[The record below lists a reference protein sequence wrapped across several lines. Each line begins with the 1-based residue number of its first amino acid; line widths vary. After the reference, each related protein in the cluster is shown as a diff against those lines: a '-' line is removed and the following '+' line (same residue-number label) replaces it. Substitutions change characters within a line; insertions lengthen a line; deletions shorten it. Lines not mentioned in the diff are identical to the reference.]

1 MELIHK
7 QKKLLVINQIKNID
21 DTLIK
26 IKKQLFIAT
35 VAYEKYYKRYYNI
48 TLTLFIFSSIVTFI
62 EALRLI
68 IIEYV
73 NKSEEILIN
82 VDLLTT
88 LVNVLLL
95 SLGILITILTS
106 FVRFKNYREILEEL
120 REKQNI
126 MIGYI
131 DKYKKQKNNLEF
143 LYQTKEDDIKIEEIE
158 KIKNDI
164 AEYDTI
170 LVSTNILQFLT
181 TQDIIKFN
189 NFRLEFEYKKKEILF
204 NYKKKIKTLEE
215 ADEENIIKSQND
227 EENQQEQLTQSN
239 KLFNP
244 SCEFIVL

>member
-1 MELIHK
+1 MELQHK
-7 QKKLLVINQIKNID
+7 QKRHIVINQIKNID

-62 EALRLI
+62 DALRLI

-73 NKSEEILIN
+73 NKSDVILIN
-82 VDLLTT
+82 EHLLTT
-88 LVNVLLL
+88 LVNALLL

-204 NYKKKIKTLEE
+204 NYKKKFKTLEE

-227 EENQQEQLTQSN
+227 EENQQEKLTQSN

>member
-1 MELIHK
+1 MELQHK
-7 QKKLLVINQIKNID
+7 QKKHIVINQIKNID

-62 EALRLI
+62 DALRLI
-68 IIEYV
+68 IVEYV
-73 NKSEEILIN
+73 NKSEVILIN
-82 VDLLTT
+82 ENLLTT
-88 LVNVLLL
+88 LVNTLLL

-189 NFRLEFEYKKKEILF
+189 NFRLEFEFKKKQILF
-204 NYKKKIKTLEE
+204 NYKKKFKMLED
-215 ADEENIIKSQND
+215 DEEIIKSQND
-227 EENQQEQLTQSN
+227 DENQPEHITQSN
-239 KLFNP
+239 KSFNH
-244 SCEFIVL
+244 SSDFIVL

>member
-1 MELIHK
+1 MELQHK
-7 QKKLLVINQIKNID
+7 QKRQIVINQIKNID

-62 EALRLI
+62 DALRLI
-68 IIEYV
+68 IMEYAT
-73 NKSEEILIN
+73 KSEEILIN
-82 VDLLTT
+82 ENLLTT
-88 LVNVLLL
+88 LVNALLL

-181 TQDIIKFN
+181 TQDIIRFN
-189 NFRLEFEYKKKEILF
+189 NFRLEFEFKKKQILF
-204 NYKKKIKTLEE
+204 NYKKKFKMLED
-215 ADEENIIKSQND
+215 DEDIIKSQND
-227 EENQQEQLTQSN
+227 EENQPEQLIQSN
-239 KLFNP
+239 KSFNH
-244 SCEFIVL
+244 SSEFIVL

>member
-1 MELIHK
+1 M
-7 QKKLLVINQIKNID
+7 
-21 DTLIK
+21 
-26 IKKQLFIAT
+26 
-35 VAYEKYYKRYYNI
+35 
-48 TLTLFIFSSIVTFI
+48 
-62 EALRLI
+62 
-68 IIEYV
+68 EYV

-82 VDLLTT
+82 EQLLTT
-88 LVNVLLL
+88 LVNVLVL

-131 DKYKKQKNNLEF
+131 DKYNKQKNNLEF

-204 NYKKKIKTLEE
+204 NYNKKFKMLEK
-215 ADEENIIKSQND
+215 ADEENQP
-227 EENQQEQLTQSN
+227 EQLTKSN
-239 KLFNP
+239 KSF
-244 SCEFIVL
+244 SRSSEFIVL

>member
-1 MELIHK
+1 MELQHK
-7 QKKLLVINQIKNID
+7 QKRHIVINQIKNID
-21 DTLIK
+21 NTLIK

-62 EALRLI
+62 DALRLI

-73 NKSEEILIN
+73 NKSDVILIN
-82 VDLLTT
+82 EHLLTT
-88 LVNVLLL
+88 LVNALLL

-181 TQDIIKFN
+181 TQDILKFN
-189 NFRLEFEYKKKEILF
+189 NFRLEFEFKKKEILF
-204 NYKKKIKTLEE
+204 NYNKKFKTLE
-215 ADEENIIKSQND
+215 DNENIIKSQND
-227 EENQQEQLTQSN
+227 EENQQEQLTLSN
-239 KLFNP
+239 NSL
-244 SCEFIVL
+244 SHTSEFIVL

>member
-1 MELIHK
+1 MELQYK
-7 QKKLLVINQIKNID
+7 QKKHIVINLIKNID

-62 EALRLI
+62 DALRLI
-68 IIEYV
+68 IMEYV

-82 VDLLTT
+82 EHLLTT
-88 LVNVLLL
+88 LVNVLVLT
-95 SLGILITILTS
+95 LGILITILTS

-131 DKYKKQKNNLEF
+131 DKYNKQKNNLEF
-143 LYQTKEDDIKIEEIE
+143 LYQTKEDNIKIEEIE

-189 NFRLEFEYKKKEILF
+189 NFRLEFELKKKEILF
-204 NYKKKIKTLEE
+204 NYKKKFKMFEE
-215 ADEENIIKSQND
+215 TNEENVP
-227 EENQQEQLTQSN
+227 EQLTKSN
-239 KLFNP
+239 KSF
-244 SCEFIVL
+244 SRSSEFIVL

>member
-7 QKKLLVINQIKNID
+7 QKKQLVINQIKNID

-62 EALRLI
+62 DALRLI

-73 NKSEEILIN
+73 NKSKEILIN
-82 VDLLTT
+82 EHLLTT
-88 LVNVLLL
+88 FVNALLL

-131 DKYKKQKNNLEF
+131 DKYNKQKNNLEF

-189 NFRLEFEYKKKEILF
+189 NYRLDFEYKKKEILF

-215 ADEENIIKSQND
+215 TD
-227 EENQQEQLTQSN
+227 EENQTQHLTISN
-239 KLFNP
+239 NSLSP
-244 SCEFIVL
+244 SCVFFVL

>member
-1 MELIHK
+1 MDLLHK
-7 QKKLLVINQIKNID
+7 DKKHIVINQIKNID

-35 VAYEKYYKRYYNI
+35 VAYEKYYKRYYNL

-62 EALRLI
+62 DALRLI
-68 IIEYV
+68 IMEYV
-73 NKSEEILIN
+73 HKSDEILIN
-82 VDLLTT
+82 EQLLTT
-88 LVNVLLL
+88 LVNALLL
-95 SLGILITILTS
+95 TLGILITILTS

-131 DKYKKQKNNLEF
+131 DKYNKQKNNLEF

-158 KIKNDI
+158 KIKNNI

-189 NFRLEFEYKKKEILF
+189 NFRLEFEFKKKEILF
-204 NYKKKIKTLEE
+204 NYKKKFKMLEK
-215 ADEENIIKSQND
+215 ADEENQP
-227 EENQQEQLTQSN
+227 EQLTKSN
-239 KLFNP
+239 NSFSP
-244 SCEFIVL
+244 SSEFIVL

>member
-1 MELIHK
+1 MELLHNE
-7 QKKLLVINQIKNID
+7 KKHIVINQIKNID

-62 EALRLI
+62 DALRLI
-68 IIEYV
+68 VMEYV
-73 NKSEEILIN
+73 HKSDQILIN
-82 VDLLTT
+82 EHLLTT
-88 LVNVLLL
+88 VVNALVLT
-95 SLGILITILTS
+95 LGILITILTS

-189 NFRLEFEYKKKEILF
+189 NFRLEFEFKKKEILF
-204 NYKKKIKTLEE
+204 NYKKKFKMFEE
-215 ADEENIIKSQND
+215 TNEENVP
-227 EENQQEQLTQSN
+227 EQLTKSN
-239 KLFNP
+239 KSF
-244 SCEFIVL
+244 SRSSEFIVL

>member
-1 MELIHK
+1 
-7 QKKLLVINQIKNID
+7 
-21 DTLIK
+21 
-26 IKKQLFIAT
+26 
-35 VAYEKYYKRYYNI
+35 
-48 TLTLFIFSSIVTFI
+48 
-62 EALRLI
+62 
-68 IIEYV
+68 
-73 NKSEEILIN
+73 LIN
-82 VDLLTT
+82 EHLLTT
-88 LVNVLLL
+88 FVNALLL

-131 DKYKKQKNNLEF
+131 DKYNKQKNNLEF

-189 NFRLEFEYKKKEILF
+189 NYRLDFEYKKKEILF

-215 ADEENIIKSQND
+215 TD
-227 EENQQEQLTQSN
+227 EENQTQHLTISN
-239 KLFNP
+239 NSLSP
-244 SCEFIVL
+244 SCEFFVL

>member
-7 QKKLLVINQIKNID
+7 QKKQLVINQIKNID

-62 EALRLI
+62 DALRLI

-73 NKSEEILIN
+73 NKSKEILIN
-82 VDLLTT
+82 EHLLTT
-88 LVNVLLL
+88 FVNALLL

-131 DKYKKQKNNLEF
+131 DKYNKQKNNLEF

-189 NFRLEFEYKKKEILF
+189 NYRLDFEYKKKEILF

-215 ADEENIIKSQND
+215 TD
-227 EENQQEQLTQSN
+227 EENQTQHLTISN
-239 KLFNP
+239 NSLSP
-244 SCEFIVL
+244 SCEFFVL

>member
-7 QKKLLVINQIKNID
+7 QKKQIVINQIKNID

-73 NKSEEILIN
+73 NKSEERLIN
-82 VDLLTT
+82 ENLLTT
-88 LVNVLLL
+88 LVNALLL
-95 SLGILITILTS
+95 LLGILITILTS

-181 TQDIIKFN
+181 TQDIIRFN
-189 NFRLEFEYKKKEILF
+189 NFRLDFEFKKKQILF
-204 NYKKKIKTLEE
+204 NYKNKLKILEE
-215 ADEENIIKSQND
+215 TDD
-227 EENQQEQLTQSN
+227 ENQQEHITQSN
-239 KLFNP
+239 KSFNR
-244 SCEFIVL
+244 SSEFIVL

>member
-1 MELIHK
+1 MEVIHK
-7 QKKLLVINQIKNID
+7 QKKLIVINLIKNID

-62 EALRLI
+62 DALRLI

-73 NKSEEILIN
+73 NKSERESEVMLIN
-82 VDLLTT
+82 EHLLST
-88 LVNVLLL
+88 LVNVLVL

-131 DKYKKQKNNLEF
+131 DKYKKQKNNLDF

-189 NFRLEFEYKKKEILF
+189 NFRLEFEYKNKEILF
-204 NYKKKIKTLEE
+204 NYKKKLKTLEE
-215 ADEENIIKSQND
+215 TD
-227 EENQQEQLTQSN
+227 EENQPEQLAKSN
-239 KLFNP
+239 KSL
-244 SCEFIVL
+244 SRSSDFIVL

>member
-1 MELIHK
+1 MDVIHK
-7 QKKLLVINQIKNID
+7 QKKQIVINQIKIID
-21 DTLIK
+21 ETLIK

-48 TLTLFIFSSIVTFI
+48 TLILFIFSSIVTFI
-62 EALRLI
+62 DALRLI

-73 NKSEEILIN
+73 NKSKEILIN
-82 VDLLTT
+82 ENLLNT
-88 LVNVLLL
+88 LVNTLLL

-106 FVRFKNYREILEEL
+106 FIRFKNYREILEEL

-131 DKYKKQKNNLEF
+131 DKYNKQKNNLDF
-143 LYQTKEDDIKIEEIE
+143 LYQIKEDDITFEEIE

-204 NYKKKIKTLEE
+204 NYKNKLKTLEE
-215 ADEENIIKSQND
+215 TD
-227 EENQQEQLTQSN
+227 EENQPEQLTQSN
-239 KLFNP
+239 KSLNR
-244 SCEFIVL
+244 SSEFIVL

>member
-1 MELIHK
+1 M
-7 QKKLLVINQIKNID
+7 
-21 DTLIK
+21 
-26 IKKQLFIAT
+26 
-35 VAYEKYYKRYYNI
+35 
-48 TLTLFIFSSIVTFI
+48 
-62 EALRLI
+62 
-68 IIEYV
+68 EYV

-82 VDLLTT
+82 EHLLTT
-88 LVNVLLL
+88 LVNVLVLT
-95 SLGILITILTS
+95 LGILITILTS

-131 DKYKKQKNNLEF
+131 DKYNKQKNNLEF

-189 NFRLEFEYKKKEILF
+189 NFRLEFELKKKEILF
-204 NYKKKIKTLEE
+204 NYKKKFKMFEE
-215 ADEENIIKSQND
+215 TNEENVP
-227 EENQQEQLTQSN
+227 EQLTKSN
-239 KLFNP
+239 KSF
-244 SCEFIVL
+244 SRSSEFIVL

>member
-7 QKKLLVINQIKNID
+7 QKKQLVINQIKNID

-62 EALRLI
+62 DALRLI

-73 NKSEEILIN
+73 NKSKEILIN
-82 VDLLTT
+82 EHLLTT
-88 LVNVLLL
+88 FVNALLL

-131 DKYKKQKNNLEF
+131 DKYNKQKNNLEF

-189 NFRLEFEYKKKEILF
+189 NYRLDFEYKKKEILF

-215 ADEENIIKSQND
+215 TD
-227 EENQQEQLTQSN
+227 EENQTQHLTISN
-239 KLFNP
+239 NSLSP

>member
-7 QKKLLVINQIKNID
+7 QKKQLVINQIKNID

-62 EALRLI
+62 DALRLI

-73 NKSEEILIN
+73 NKSKEILIN
-82 VDLLTT
+82 EHLLTT
-88 LVNVLLL
+88 FVNALLL

-131 DKYKKQKNNLEF
+131 DKYNKQKNNLEF

-189 NFRLEFEYKKKEILF
+189 NYRLDFEYKKKEILF

-215 ADEENIIKSQND
+215 TD
-227 EENQQEQLTQSN
+227 EENQAQHLTISN
-239 KLFNP
+239 NSLSP
-244 SCEFIVL
+244 SCEFFVL

>member
-1 MELIHK
+1 MEVIHK
-7 QKKLLVINQIKNID
+7 QKKLIVINLIKNID

-62 EALRLI
+62 DALRPI

-73 NKSEEILIN
+73 NKSERESEVMLIN
-82 VDLLTT
+82 EHLLST
-88 LVNVLLL
+88 LVNVLVL

-131 DKYKKQKNNLEF
+131 DKYKKQKNNLDF
-143 LYQTKEDDIKIEEIE
+143 LYQKKEDDIKIEEIE

-204 NYKKKIKTLEE
+204 NYKK
-215 ADEENIIKSQND
+215 
-227 EENQQEQLTQSN
+227 
-239 KLFNP
+239 
-244 SCEFIVL
+244 

>member
-1 MELIHK
+1 MDLLHK
-7 QKKLLVINQIKNID
+7 DKKHIVINQIKNID

-62 EALRLI
+62 DALRLI
-68 IIEYV
+68 IMEYV
-73 NKSEEILIN
+73 HKSDEILIN
-82 VDLLTT
+82 EQLLTT
-88 LVNVLLL
+88 LVNALLL
-95 SLGILITILTS
+95 TLGILITILTS

-131 DKYKKQKNNLEF
+131 DKYNKQKNNLEF

-158 KIKNDI
+158 KIKNNI

-189 NFRLEFEYKKKEILF
+189 NFRLEFEFKKKEILF
-204 NYKKKIKTLEE
+204 NYKKKFKMLEK
-215 ADEENIIKSQND
+215 ADEENQP
-227 EENQQEQLTQSN
+227 EQLTKSN
-239 KLFNP
+239 NSFSP
-244 SCEFIVL
+244 SSEFIVL